1 MEVCMD
7 FLNCLDLDTLEKI
20 LMYLEEPSDIVRVS
34 AVSQSWRDFGELKQ
48 LHVYNFAS
56 FNSIVYRLIVFLM
69 LQQQQCVFVV
79 DPFIIKVTKF
89 SLAVNLI
96 AIAWSWLWTK
106 YMTLNIDTGG
116 VFSNATQTQ
125 FILTQVIKNRSL
137 VELLVVNGTIW
148 GKMVGIDTRK

>member
-1 MEVCMD
+1 MD

-96 AIAWSWLWTK
+96 AIAWSWL
-106 YMTLNIDTGG
+106 
-116 VFSNATQTQ
+116 
-125 FILTQVIKNRSL
+125 
-137 VELLVVNGTIW
+137 
-148 GKMVGIDTRK
+148 